1 MRLILEKDAQSLR
14 RHLADRLV
22 GPVTIDYYTTPPAA
36 PVTGR
41 AASFTYPTREE
52 GRDLLED
59 VAALSDRI
67 TLRVHEA
74 RTGIETPGQR
84 VPALVLTGAAKGRVR
99 FFGVPTGLEFATL
112 LEGLT
117 MVARGTSELTAAT
130 KAALET
136 VGRAVHIQVFVTPT
150 CPFCP
155 RAAAT
160 ALQMAVESAHVTA
173 DVVDAAEFPDLAERY
188 GVQGV
193 PKIVVN
199 ETTTFV
205 GAQPEMR
212 FLAHILRAAA

>member
-1 MRLILEKDAQSLR
+1 MRLIPEKDAESLR
-14 RHLADRLV
+14 QFLAARLV
-22 GPVTIDYYTTPPAA
+22 GPVTIDYYTTPAA
-36 PVTGR
+36 QRVTGR
-41 AASFTYPTREE
+41 APFACPTCQE

-67 TLRVHEA
+67 TLRVHEGG
-74 RTGIETPGQR
+74 TGMEPPDER
-84 VPALVLTGAAKGRVR
+84 VPALVLSGAAKGRVR
-99 FFGVPTGLEFATL
+99 FFGVPTGLEFAAL

-117 MVARGTSELTAAT
+117 TVARGTSQLTTAT
-130 KAALET
+130 KEALET
-136 VGRAVHIQVFVTPT
+136 LVRDVHIQVFVTPT

-173 DVVDAAEFPDLAERY
+173 DVVDAAEFPDLVERY

-205 GAQPEMR
+205 GAEPEAR
-212 FLAHILRAAA
+212 FLAHVLRAAA